1 MLGRRELAVA
11 KGPGDA
17 RPGPAAV
24 PLRPP
29 AAMESVN
36 SRSTASVLAELR
48 WDDGYA
54 VPVAN
59 AENKALED
67 ELQRMQKEKVNLQ
80 NELTDFEERIEAM
93 TSHLKNIRQEFS
105 FTQSLYKARENE
117 IETEQH
123 FKALAERERGRL
135 KSEIKRLE
143 DEIVSLREKKNSQE
157 NTINRT
163 TKKLENL
170 KQQMNCDEE
179 VLESWIKESNR
190 KDNDTITIQK
200 YAQQDEGKLG
210 ALTLQVEKLTMQA
223 NQKRRALDNELTE
236 TITAQIEL
244 DKTAEDFRRVHQE
257 RQEVIRQWENAIQQM
272 QKRDQQID
280 HCALLI
286 TEIKQEIRKKEIVL
300 KEKTSFLV
308 NETVNNM
315 EYEKKISSAEREAT
329 SLRNEYQTQDTY
341 RVQLQDELD
350 ALKFTVDRTASDLES
365 LRTQVTNLKKEIQK
379 KQARLS
385 FLKEKNASLSNKLK
399 LVTEET
405 LSSEDKALRMEE
417 ILKDEEKNVKE
428 KETEMNHLKELLF
441 KKTQELKVQKDKEKC
456 VLAEIEGSRTSLK
469 NLKSRLHRLDADA
482 LKQQELIYN
491 QDFYIQQVQRRLSRL
506 EGEVNA
512 DEKQVLEAKVAEL
525 KKTLEEKKNVY
536 NVLHAQH
543 KKLQSDI
550 HFIKRAMDKTG
561 EETSGMMIKINEL
574 NLFNERS
581 DQELKKAK
589 ALKQD
594 MMVEEN
600 LLKLELNRLQDTL
613 CNKSEKVLT
622 LEKQKLEL
630 KKAIAERTEEIKIHK
645 AMLDSQIRLVDQE
658 RQRISAEFQ
667 DRLNK
672 IDKLRCRYEIL
683 TVVMMPPEGEEEKTH
698 TYYVI
703 KETDVKCAAVHI
715 SSAKHGNCFVH
726 SVDIANQDFVSLDG
740 KADTYNETHMDE
752 TPQRTSNTVSNY
764 SFQLPSNSNLS
775 SSLTTQAAQEK
786 EALQR
791 EGDDLDAK
799 ICKAEKEIVALE
811 NTLCV
816 LNNCNSNYRNSFKEV
831 TETSEEYEEKL
842 KLEEEKRAA
851 HEKYRYKQRQIKE
864 LQENLQSM
872 EKNFDTV
879 LKQEALFQE
888 QKKEKQ
894 ALILQLN
901 KDIEEQKPKLERVIN
916 QCSRLSRE
924 IQSLKKTK
932 TETQEERDI
941 DLRELKSFNKN
952 IDKLLADVLE
962 ANPDLTTPF
971 QMYFHQS
978 NLELPTIASAG
989 GSQSS
994 RSPSTQSSLAS
1005 TRSSRSTSSSS
1016 SQPSS
1021 LKVIELSLPITT
1033 PAEAAAVGSQ
1043 PSSRVSASDICK
1055 RKNKS

>member
-1 MLGRRELAVA
+1 LM
-11 KGPGDA
+11 K
-17 RPGPAAV
+17 
-24 PLRPP
+24 
-29 AAMESVN
+29 
-36 SRSTASVLAELR
+36 
-48 WDDGYA
+48 
-54 VPVAN
+54 
-59 AENKALED
+59 
-67 ELQRMQKEKVNLQ
+67 MQKEKVNLQ

-93 TSHLKNIRQEFS
+93 TSHLKNLRQEFG
-105 FTQSLYKARENE
+105 FTQSLYKARKNE

-123 FKALAERERGRL
+123 FKALAERERGHL
-135 KSEIKRLE
+135 KSEIRRLE
-143 DEIVSLREKKNSQE
+143 DEIVSLKEKKNSQE
-157 NTINRT
+157 NTINKT

-190 KDNDTITIQK
+190 KDNDAITIQK

-236 TITAQIEL
+236 TLTAQIEL

-286 TEIKQEIRKKEIVL
+286 AEIKQEIRKKEIVL
-300 KEKTSFLV
+300 NEKTSFLV
-308 NETVNNM
+308 NETLNNM
-315 EYEKKISSAEREAT
+315 EYEKKISSAEREAA
-329 SLRNEYQTQDTY
+329 SLRNEYQTQDSY
-341 RVQLQDELD
+341 RTQLQNELD
-350 ALKFTVDRTASDLES
+350 ALKSTVDRTASDLES
-365 LRTQVTNLKKEIQK
+365 LRTQVNNMKKDIQK

-385 FLKEKNASLSNKLK
+385 FLNEKNASLSNKLK

-405 LSSEDKALRMEE
+405 LSSEDKALRMED
-417 ILKDEEKNVKE
+417 ILKEEEKIVKE
-428 KETEMNHLKELLF
+428 KETEINQLKELLF
-441 KKTQELKVQKDKEKC
+441 KKTQELKVQQDKEKC
-456 VLAEIEGSRTSLK
+456 VLVEIEGSRTSLK
-469 NLKSRLHRLDADA
+469 NLKSRLHRLNADA

-525 KKTLEEKKNVY
+525 KKTLEEKKNAY
-536 NVLHAQH
+536 DVLHAQH
-543 KKLQSDI
+543 KKLQSDV
-550 HFIKRAMDKTG
+550 HFLKRAMDKTG
-561 EETSGMMIKINEL
+561 EETSGVMIKINEL

-581 DQELKKAK
+581 DQELRKAK
-589 ALKQD
+589 TIKQE
-594 MMVEEN
+594 MMVEDN

-613 CNKSEKVLT
+613 CNKTDKVLT

-645 AMLDSQIRLVDQE
+645 AMLDSQIRLLGQE

-683 TVVMMPPEGEEEKTH
+683 TVVMMPPEEEEKTH

-703 KETDVKCAAVHI
+703 K
-715 SSAKHGNCFVH
+715 
-726 SVDIANQDFVSLDG
+726 
-740 KADTYNETHMDE
+740 
-752 TPQRTSNTVSNY
+752 
-764 SFQLPSNSNLS
+764 
-775 SSLTTQAAQEK
+775 AAQEK

-791 EGDDLDAK
+791 EGDDLNAK

-816 LNNCNSNYRNSFKEV
+816 LNNCNTNYRNSFKEV

-851 HEKYRYKQRQIKE
+851 DEKYRYKRRQIKE

-872 EKNFDTV
+872 EKYFDIV
-879 LKQEALFQE
+879 LKQESDFQE

-894 ALILQLN
+894 ALVLQLN
-901 KDIEEQKPKLERVIN
+901 KDIEEQKPKLERVIK

-924 IQSLKKTK
+924 IQSLKKTT
-932 TETQEERDI
+932 TETEEERDI
-941 DLRELKSFNKN
+941 NLRELKSFNRN

-994 RSPSTQSSLAS
+994 QS
-1005 TRSSRSTSSSS
+1005 
-1016 SQPSS
+1016 
-1021 LKVIELSLPITT
+1021 
-1033 PAEAAAVGSQ
+1033 
-1043 PSSRVSASDICK
+1043 
-1055 RKNKS
+1055 

>member
-1 MLGRRELAVA
+1 
-11 KGPGDA
+11 
-17 RPGPAAV
+17 
-24 PLRPP
+24 
-29 AAMESVN
+29 MEGAGS
-36 SRSTASVLAELR
+36 SSTASVLAELR

-67 ELQRMQKEKVNLQ
+67 ELQKMQKEKLNLQ
-80 NELTDFEERIEAM
+80 NELAGFEERIEAM
-93 TSHLKNIRQEFS
+93 TSHLKNVRQEFT
-105 FTQSLYKARENE
+105 FTQ
-117 IETEQH
+117 
-123 FKALAERERGRL
+123 
-135 KSEIKRLE
+135 
-143 DEIVSLREKKNSQE
+143 
-157 NTINRT
+157 NTINKT

-190 KDNDTITIQK
+190 KDNDAIAIQK

-286 TEIKQEIRKKEIVL
+286 TEIKQEIRKKEILL

-308 NETVNNM
+308 NETLNNM

-329 SLRNEYQTQDTY
+329 SLRNEYQTQDIY

-350 ALKFTVDRTASDLES
+350 ALKSTVDRTASDLES
-365 LRTQVTNLKKEIQK
+365 LRTQVTNLKKEIQE

-385 FLKEKNASLSNKLK
+385 FLNEKNASLSNKLK
-399 LVTEET
+399 LVIEET

-417 ILKDEEKNVKE
+417 ILQEEEKIVKE
-428 KETEMNHLKELLF
+428 KETETNQLKELLF

-456 VLAEIEGSRTSLK
+456 VVAEIEGSRTSLK
-469 NLKSRLHRLDADA
+469 NLKSRLHRLDADT
-482 LKQQELIYN
+482 LKQQELLYD

-536 NVLHAQH
+536 DVLHAQH
-543 KKLQSDI
+543 KKLQNDVY
-550 HFIKRAMDKTG
+550 FIKRAMDKTG
-561 EETSGMMIKINEL
+561 EETNDMMIKINEL

-589 ALKQD
+589 AIKQAL
-594 MMVEEN
+594 MVEDN

-613 CNKSEKVLT
+613 CNKTEKVLT
-622 LEKQKLEL
+622 LEKQQLEL

-658 RQRISAEFQ
+658 RQRISAQFQ

-683 TVVMMPPEGEEEKTH
+683 TIVMMPPEGEEEKTL

-703 KETDVKCAAVHI
+703 K
-715 SSAKHGNCFVH
+715 
-726 SVDIANQDFVSLDG
+726 
-740 KADTYNETHMDE
+740 
-752 TPQRTSNTVSNY
+752 
-764 SFQLPSNSNLS
+764 
-775 SSLTTQAAQEK
+775 AAQEK
-786 EALQR
+786 EALKQ
-791 EGDDLDAK
+791 EGDDLDEK

-851 HEKYRYKQRQIKE
+851 AEKYRYKQRQIKE
-864 LQENLQSM
+864 LQANLQSM

-888 QKKEKQ
+888 QKKEKE
-894 ALILQLN
+894 ALLFQLN
-901 KDIEEQKPKLERVIN
+901 KDIEEQKPKLQRVIK
-916 QCSRLSRE
+916 QCSKLSKE
-924 IQSLKKTK
+924 IQALKKTK

-941 DLRELKSFNKN
+941 DLRDLKNFNRT

-978 NLELPTIASAG
+978 NLELPTLASAG
-989 GSQSS
+989 DSQSS
-994 RSPSTQSSLAS
+994 RSSSTQNSLAS
-1005 TRSSRSTSSSS
+1005 TRSSRSTSSGSG
-1016 SQPSS
+1016 QASS
-1021 LKVIELSLPITT
+1021 LKVIDLSLPINA
-1033 PAEAAAVGSQ
+1033 PGEAVAVGSQ
-1043 PSSRVSASDICK
+1043 PPSRASTSDGAKCK
-1055 RKNKS
+1055 KKS

>member
-1 MLGRRELAVA
+1 A
-11 KGPGDA
+11 
-17 RPGPAAV
+17 
-24 PLRPP
+24 
-29 AAMESVN
+29 
-36 SRSTASVLAELR
+36 ASVLAELR

-67 ELQRMQKEKVNLQ
+67 ELQKMQKEKVSLQ
-80 NELTDFEERIEAM
+80 NELADFEERIEAM
-93 TSHLKNIRQEFS
+93 TSHLKNVRQEFS

-117 IETEQH
+117 IETEKH
-123 FKALAERERGRL
+123 FKALAERELGRL
-135 KSEIKRLE
+135 KSDIKRLE
-143 DEIVSLREKKNSQE
+143 DEIASLREKKISQE
-157 NTINRT
+157 NTISKT

-170 KQQMNCDEE
+170 KQQLNCDEE
-179 VLESWIKESNR
+179 ILESWIKESNR
-190 KDNDTITIQK
+190 KDNDAMTIQK
-200 YAQQDEGKLG
+200 YAQQDEGKLA
-210 ALTLQVEKLTMQA
+210 ALTLQVEKLTVQA

-244 DKTAEDFRRVHQE
+244 DKAAEDFRRVHQE
-257 RQEVIRQWENAIQQM
+257 RQEVLRQWENAIQQM

-286 TEIKQEIRKKEIVL
+286 AEIKQEIRKKEIVL

-329 SLRNEYQTQDTY
+329 SLRNEYQAQDTY
-341 RVQLQDELD
+341 RGQLQDELD
-350 ALKFTVDRTASDLES
+350 ALKSTVDRTASDLES

-385 FLKEKNASLSNKLK
+385 FLNEKNASLSDKLK

-417 ILKDEEKNVKE
+417 ILKEEEKVVKE
-428 KETEMNHLKELLF
+428 KETQINQLKELLF

-456 VLAEIEGSRTSLK
+456 VLVEIEGSQRSLK
-469 NLKSRLHRLDADA
+469 NLKSRLHRLDVDA
-482 LKQQELIYN
+482 LKQQEFIYN

-512 DEKQVLEAKVAEL
+512 DEKQVLEAKITEL
-525 KKTLEEKKNVY
+525 KKTLEEKKNVCD
-536 NVLHAQH
+536 VLHAQH
-543 KKLQSDI
+543 KKLQSDV

-589 ALKQD
+589 AIKQE
-594 MMVEEN
+594 MMVEDN
-600 LLKLELNRLQDTL
+600 LLKLELNRLRDTL
-613 CNKSEKVLT
+613 CNKTEKVLT

-645 AMLDSQIRLVDQE
+645 AMLDSQIKLVDQE
-658 RQRISAEFQ
+658 RQRVSAEFQ

-672 IDKLRCRYEIL
+672 IDKLRCRYEVLNI
-683 TVVMMPPEGEEEKTH
+683 VMMPPKGEEEKTL

-703 KETDVKCAAVHI
+703 K
-715 SSAKHGNCFVH
+715 
-726 SVDIANQDFVSLDG
+726 
-740 KADTYNETHMDE
+740 
-752 TPQRTSNTVSNY
+752 
-764 SFQLPSNSNLS
+764 
-775 SSLTTQAAQEK
+775 AAQEK

-831 TETSEEYEEKL
+831 TETSEEYEEKM

-851 HEKYRYKQRQIKE
+851 DEKYRYKRRQIKE
-864 LQENLQSM
+864 LQENVQSM
-872 EKNFDTV
+872 EKNFDTL
-879 LKQEALFQE
+879 LKEEALFQE

-901 KDIEEQKPKLERVIN
+901 KDIEEQQPKLERVIK

-941 DLRELKSFNKN
+941 DLRELKSFSKTV
-952 IDKLLADVLE
+952 DKLLAEVLE
-962 ANPDLTTPF
+962 ANPDLTTAF

-994 RSPSTQSSLAS
+994 RS
-1005 TRSSRSTSSSS
+1005 
-1016 SQPSS
+1016 
-1021 LKVIELSLPITT
+1021 
-1033 PAEAAAVGSQ
+1033 
-1043 PSSRVSASDICK
+1043 
-1055 RKNKS
+1055 

>member
-1 MLGRRELAVA
+1 M
-11 KGPGDA
+11 D
-17 RPGPAAV
+17 
-24 PLRPP
+24 
-29 AAMESVN
+29 SVG
-36 SRSTASVLAELR
+36 SRSTASVLAELC

-67 ELQRMQKEKVNLQ
+67 ELQKMQNEKVKLQ
-80 NELTDFEERIEAM
+80 NELADFEERTEAM
-93 TSHLKNIRQEFS
+93 ASHLKNVRQEFS

-157 NTINRT
+157 NTINKT
-163 TKKLENL
+163 TMKLENL

-190 KDNDTITIQK
+190 KDNDAITIQK

-236 TITAQIEL
+236 TLAAQIEL

-308 NETVNNM
+308 NETLNNM

-329 SLRNEYQTQDTY
+329 SLRNEYQTQDSY
-341 RVQLQDELD
+341 SIQLQDELD
-350 ALKFTVDRTASDLES
+350 TLKSTVDRTASDLES

-417 ILKDEEKNVKE
+417 ILKEEEKNVKE
-428 KETEMNHLKELLF
+428 KETEMNQLKELFF

-456 VLAEIEGSRTSLK
+456 VLAEIEGCRTSLK
-469 NLKSRLHRLDADA
+469 NLQSRLHRLDADA

-525 KKTLEEKKNVY
+525 KKTLEEKKNAY
-536 NVLHAQH
+536 DVLHAQY
-543 KKLQSDI
+543 KKLENDV
-550 HFIKRAMDKTG
+550 HFIRRAMDKTG
-561 EETSGMMIKINEL
+561 EETSAMMIKMNEL

-589 ALKQD
+589 AIKQE
-594 MMVEEN
+594 MMVEDN
-600 LLKLELNRLQDTL
+600 LLKLELNRLRDIL
-613 CNKSEKVLT
+613 CNKTEKVLT

-658 RQRISAEFQ
+658 RQRVSAEFQ

-703 KETDVKCAAVHI
+703 K
-715 SSAKHGNCFVH
+715 
-726 SVDIANQDFVSLDG
+726 
-740 KADTYNETHMDE
+740 
-752 TPQRTSNTVSNY
+752 
-764 SFQLPSNSNLS
+764 
-775 SSLTTQAAQEK
+775 AAQEK

-799 ICKAEKEIVALE
+799 ICKAEKEIVALG

-851 HEKYRYKQRQIKE
+851 DEKYRYKRRQIKE

-872 EKNFDTV
+872 EKKFDVV

-901 KDIEEQKPKLERVIN
+901 KDIEEQKPKLERVTK

-941 DLRELKSFNKN
+941 DLRELKSFNKT

-978 NLELPTIASAG
+978 NLDLPAIASAA

-994 RSPSTQSSLAS
+994 RSPSTQNSLAS
-1005 TRSSRSTSSSS
+1005 TRSSRSTSSGS
-1016 SQPSS
+1016 SQTSS
-1021 LKVIELSLPITT
+1021 LKVIDLSLPINT

-1043 PSSRVSASDICK
+1043 LSSRASTSDICK
-1055 RKNKS
+1055 YKKKS

>member
-1 MLGRRELAVA
+1 
-11 KGPGDA
+11 
-17 RPGPAAV
+17 
-24 PLRPP
+24 
-29 AAMESVN
+29 
-36 SRSTASVLAELR
+36 TATVLAELR

-59 AENKALED
+59 AENKALEN
-67 ELQRMQKEKVNLQ
+67 ELQKMQKEKVNLQ

-93 TSHLKNIRQEFS
+93 TSHLKNVRQEFS

-117 IETEQH
+117 IETEKH
-123 FKALAERERGRL
+123 FKALAERECGRL

-157 NTINRT
+157 NTINKT

-170 KQQMNCDEE
+170 KQQLNCDEE

-190 KDNDTITIQK
+190 KDNDAIAIQK

-210 ALTLQVEKLTMQA
+210 ALILQVEKLTVQA
-223 NQKRRALDNELTE
+223 NQKRRALDNEFTE
-236 TITAQIEL
+236 TVTAQIEL

-257 RQEVIRQWENAIQQM
+257 RQEVIRQWESAVQQM

-286 TEIKQEIRKKEIVL
+286 AEIKQEIRKKEVVL
-300 KEKTSFLV
+300 KEKASFLV
-308 NETVNNM
+308 NETLNNM

-329 SLRNEYQTQDTY
+329 SLRNEYQTQDAY
-341 RVQLQDELD
+341 RIQLQDELD
-350 ALKFTVDRTASDLES
+350 ALKSTVDRTASDLES

-379 KQARLS
+379 KQAKLS
-385 FLKEKNASLSNKLK
+385 FLNEKNASLSNKLK

-405 LSSEDKALRMEE
+405 LGSEDKVLRMEE
-417 ILKDEEKNVKE
+417 ILKEEEKIVKE
-428 KETEMNHLKELLF
+428 KETEINQLKELLV

-456 VLAEIEGSRTSLK
+456 VVAEIEGCRTSLK
-469 NLKSRLHRLDADA
+469 NLKSRLHRLDSDA
-482 LKQQELIYN
+482 LKQQELLYN

-506 EGEVNA
+506 EGEVTA

-536 NVLHAQH
+536 DTLHAQH
-543 KKLQSDI
+543 KKLQNDVR
-550 HFIKRAMDKTG
+550 FIKRAMDKTG
-561 EETSGMMIKINEL
+561 EETSGMMTKINEL

-589 ALKQD
+589 AIKQE
-594 MMVEEN
+594 MMVEDN

-613 CNKSEKVLT
+613 CNKAEKVLT

-630 KKAIAERTEEIKIHK
+630 KKAIAERTEEIRIHK

-672 IDKLRCRYEIL
+672 IEKLRCRYEVL
-683 TVVMMPPEGEEEKTH
+683 TVVMMPPKGEEEKAPI
-698 TYYVI
+698 YYVI
-703 KETDVKCAAVHI
+703 KT
-715 SSAKHGNCFVH
+715 
-726 SVDIANQDFVSLDG
+726 
-740 KADTYNETHMDE
+740 
-752 TPQRTSNTVSNY
+752 
-764 SFQLPSNSNLS
+764 
-775 SSLTTQAAQEK
+775 AQEK
-786 EALQR
+786 EALKR

-831 TETSEEYEEKL
+831 TETSEEYEEKR
-842 KLEEEKRAA
+842 KLEEEKRATD
-851 HEKYRYKQRQIKE
+851 EKYKYKRRQIKE

-872 EKNFDTV
+872 ERNLDTV

-888 QKKEKQ
+888 QNKEKQ

-901 KDIEEQKPKLERVIN
+901 KDIEDQKPKLERVLK

-924 IQSLKKTK
+924 IQSLKKTD

-941 DLRELKSFNKN
+941 DLRELKNFNRTINKV
-952 IDKLLADVLE
+952 LADVLE

-971 QMYFHQS
+971 EMYF
-978 NLELPTIASAG
+978 
-989 GSQSS
+989 
-994 RSPSTQSSLAS
+994 
-1005 TRSSRSTSSSS
+1005 
-1016 SQPSS
+1016 
-1021 LKVIELSLPITT
+1021 
-1033 PAEAAAVGSQ
+1033 
-1043 PSSRVSASDICK
+1043 
-1055 RKNKS
+1055 